1 MFPGRI
7 LYYLHIL
14 KGCCSFTFS
23 IMAPN
28 NEGWWGEGKSTEGG
42 KGEEEAEGNWSNS
55 LSVASGRVGNT
66 SLGATKSFLSFKC
79 VIRLIDMLIQGA
91 RV

>member
-14 KGCCSFTFS
+14 NGCYSFTFS

-42 KGEEEAEGNWSNS
+42 KGEEEGKLVKFA
-55 LSVASGRVGNT
+55 SVASGRVGNT